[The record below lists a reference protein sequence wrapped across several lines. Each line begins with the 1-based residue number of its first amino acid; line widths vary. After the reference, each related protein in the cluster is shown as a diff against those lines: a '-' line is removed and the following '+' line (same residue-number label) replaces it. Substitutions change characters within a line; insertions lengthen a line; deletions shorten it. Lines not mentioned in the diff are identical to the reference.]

1 MILDKIFDFFLINNL
16 SLSTVESVTG
26 GKLSNSIIKKA
37 GASKFFKGSLVTYS
51 IESKIN
57 ILQIDKD
64 LIYKFSPVSK
74 EISYEMVKSGKKIL
88 NSDYCISTTGNAGP
102 STNDDF
108 SKVGQIFISIATPQ
122 KIITEQL
129 SLNGSR
135 EEIIEI
141 IVEKSHKL
149 LLENLIK

>member
-1 MILDKIFDFFLINNL
+1 MILDKIFDFFLMNNR

>member
-57 ILQIDKD
+57 ILRIDKD

-88 NSDYCISTTGNAGP
+88 NTDYCISTTGNAGP